1 MNVEEA
7 VIRQMKIEDI
17 PGIIDIEVQCFPI
30 PWTHHAFRMETRNKL
45 AVYQV
50 AVVGGKIAAYGG
62 MWLIL
67 DEAHITNVAVH
78 PQYQSKGLGRKIMEA
93 LIREA
98 RQRSMHRITLEV
110 RKSNEAAIRLYKGMD
125 FLVSGIRPGYYHDNG
140 EDAII
145 MWKELITSD
154 FFNLRP

>member
-17 PGIIDIEVQCFPI
+17 PEIIDIEVQCFPI

-50 AVVGGKIAAYGG
+50 AVVGRKIAAYGG
-62 MWLIL
+62 MWLIM
-67 DEAHITNVAVH
+67 DEAHITNIAVH
-78 PQYQSKGLGRKIMEA
+78 PEYRRQGFGRKIMEA
-93 LIREA
+93 LIDEA
-98 RQRSMHRITLEV
+98 RQRSIQQMTLEV